1 MKMRTSFIG
10 ICTGT
15 AAFVAGTLAVLF
27 YIAVPSDSVGDPL
40 KSYEEDTS
48 FVCFSTAADPII
60 KDEEFQVINTEQFW
74 KTDEQFS
81 SKIKLIHT
89 GKHFQP
95 DDIKAGNGEIWL
107 GLFQENGGFDLRKTK
122 LNIETVRV
130 DMTNEYESGSD
141 LRKNVS
147 VGGENDPIFLIKGG
161 NFSSGKIDGVLSG
174 PMWPEA
180 LESEKAGRGNAATL
194 MLTFNNDFS
203 KKFEM
208 NGLQYELKVI
218 KAKAAFGGD
227 ILALVFGSSEKAQ
240 VLHVTGYDNGTLGN
254 LYWVGDLDRDNK
266 PDLFLSLWENDALH
280 NAVLLLSS
288 QADGDNLVKQAAN
301 FLTGSGC

>member
-194 MLTFNNDFS
+194 MLTFNNDF
-203 KKFEM
+203 KEFEM

-218 KAKAAFGGD
+218 KAKAAGGD

-240 VLHVTGYDNGTLGN
+240 VLHVTDTTTALLATFIGLATLT
-254 LYWVGDLDRDNK
+254 R
-266 PDLFLSLWENDALH
+266 
-280 NAVLLLSS
+280 
-288 QADGDNLVKQAAN
+288 
-301 FLTGSGC
+301 